1 MVCLGFEP
9 AAAGWKAHRH
19 QEKFCSTG
27 LRTTKDCYKKC
38 GVEVAKNHL
47 EVRERERE
55 RERVAA
61 AASTQSK
68 QRGFL
73 TREES
78 KKGQKMVSKTRL
90 KAVPTYKEFSATDL
104 VKNSVTQLGWIVR
117 SKFGRL
123 QQ

>member
-1 MVCLGFEP
+1 M
-9 AAAGWKAHRH
+9 RS
-19 QEKFCSTG
+19 Q
-27 LRTTKDCYKKC
+27 
-38 GVEVAKNHL
+38 KNHL

-104 VKNSVTQLGWIVR
+104 VKNSAT
-117 SKFGRL
+117 
-123 QQ
+123 

>member
-55 RERVAA
+55 RARELLLLLQHKAR
-61 AASTQSK
+61 
-68 QRGFL
+68 REGF
-73 TREES
+73 
-78 KKGQKMVSKTRL
+78 
-90 KAVPTYKEFSATDL
+90 
-104 VKNSVTQLGWIVR
+104 
-117 SKFGRL
+117 
-123 QQ
+123 